1 MLQLVLDRDVR
12 TKNSTIGNLFV
23 GGKFECVTLE
33 DYDRGLKQTMSADE
47 IAKVKVKTQ
56 TAIPTGTYEVI
67 ITFSN
72 RFQKDLPELL
82 NVKGFDKIRIHSG
95 NTPANTEGCILVGQS
110 KSTDFIGQS
119 RNAFA
124 IIFTKI
130 KSAISNKEKVF
141 IEIKD

>member
-1 MLQLVLDRDVR
+1 MLQLILDRDIR

-33 DYDRGLKQTMSADE
+33 DFDRGLKQTMSVDE
-47 IAKVKVKTQ
+47 IAKIKVKTQ
-56 TAIPTGTYEVI
+56 TAIPTGTYEII

-82 NVKGFDKIRIHSG
+82 NVKGFEKIRVHSG
-95 NTPANTEGCILVGQS
+95 NSASDTEGCILVGQN
-110 KSTDFIGQS
+110 KSTDYIGQS
-119 RNAFA
+119 RDAFSVL
-124 IIFTKI
+124 FTKI